1 MSDLGKHIEIVARHY
16 WGEPNIKLSNASE
29 LRFGTQGSKSVDLD
43 KGCWYDHE
51 NDVGGGVVSLV
62 RHHEGIDD
70 GAPVAQILRDKF
82 NILSS
87 TDQVLNMFP
96 KEPIAYDYID
106 AQGELLYQVQ
116 RFYPKSFRQRR
127 PDSNGGWIYNLKG
140 VPLLPYL
147 LPALLRDQQGTIFI
161 VEGEKCAGGLSGLGL
176 LATTNSGGAGNWKP
190 ILNHHFQG
198 RDVVIIPDNDAAG
211 RTHAQRVAQN
221 LFGVAKSLKILELP
235 GLPEKGDVIDW
246 LANGNEPH
254 DLIRWADQASIVDQ
268 PPIESVDEIEDH
280 YRFLTLEDLY
290 GLPEPRPLVEGLI
303 SENSFCVMYGAPGSG
318 KSFCALDIGL
328 SIASGMPWH
337 DKQTQQ
343 GSVLYIAGEGVGG
356 LKRRVKAF
364 QCHHGLDSL
373 GSFLTLEQAV
383 NFRDEQS
390 AKRLL
395 RSIDREGGNFHAVF
409 VDTVARALP
418 GSDENSATDMGAF
431 VDACDR
437 IRHHTGAA
445 VIGVQPLR

>member
-140 VPLLPYL
+140 
-147 LPALLRDQQGTIFI
+147 
-161 VEGEKCAGGLSGLGL
+161 
-176 LATTNSGGAGNWKP
+176 
-190 ILNHHFQG
+190 
-198 RDVVIIPDNDAAG
+198 
-211 RTHAQRVAQN
+211 
-221 LFGVAKSLKILELP
+221 
-235 GLPEKGDVIDW
+235 
-246 LANGNEPH
+246 
-254 DLIRWADQASIVDQ
+254 
-268 PPIESVDEIEDH
+268 
-280 YRFLTLEDLY
+280 
-290 GLPEPRPLVEGLI
+290 
-303 SENSFCVMYGAPGSG
+303 
-318 KSFCALDIGL
+318 
-328 SIASGMPWH
+328 
-337 DKQTQQ
+337 
-343 GSVLYIAGEGVGG
+343 
-356 LKRRVKAF
+356 
-364 QCHHGLDSL
+364 
-373 GSFLTLEQAV
+373 
-383 NFRDEQS
+383 
-390 AKRLL
+390 
-395 RSIDREGGNFHAVF
+395 
-409 VDTVARALP
+409 
-418 GSDENSATDMGAF
+418 
-431 VDACDR
+431 
-437 IRHHTGAA
+437 
-445 VIGVQPLR
+445 